1 MRKIRELL
9 LLGAGLLKTIS
20 KQLSTL
26 LANFLVINEKLHTKF
41 KNIKVSIFWTALVS
55 LLLVQN
61 NEMRNWLLCL
71 CQKLAAT
78 IGWIFFF
85 CVFFFFFF
93 FFCDY
98 AQTFRQKVLCYGYV
112 KHTVPSS
119 ILNNFRAFPTSRTD
133 TSTMGNLCGLVS
145 LTWTTVVAHAG
156 RSYWQS
162 SEITSYLNFPRC
174 LISKSFHDWRAI
186 AFRWCFLRAWL

>member
-1 MRKIRELL
+1 MLE
-9 LLGAGLLKTIS
+9 KTIS
-20 KQLSTL
+20 KQLSTFH
-26 LANFLVINEKLHTKF
+26 ANFLVINEKLHKKF
-41 KNIKVSIFWTALVS
+41 KNIKVISFWTTLVS
-55 LLLVQN
+55 LLLEQN

-71 CQKLAAT
+71 CQKLAAA
-78 IGWIFFF
+78 IGWIFFL
-85 CVFFFFFF
+85 CVCFFSSFFVIMLK
-93 FFCDY
+93 
-98 AQTFRQKVLCYGYV
+98 TSGQKVLCYGYV

-119 ILNNFRAFPTSRTD
+119 ILNNFREFPTSRTE